1 MVAGVNKICWFY
13 PKFSPKI
20 SGTATGYPGTIRMV
34 HYTTVGA
41 GIIFSLCTRT
51 THTHVILY
59 SNNKNKNNT
68 LLLLPG
74 HPGTNTLVMSTVLSE
89 L

>member
-1 MVAGVNKICWFY
+1 LLVLSQVFPEDIWYRYRVPGY
-13 PKFSPKI
+13 HPD
-20 SGTATGYPGTIRMV
+20 GTLHHRGE
-34 HYTTVGA
+34 

-74 HPGTNTLVMSTVLSE
+74 HPGTTCNTLVMSTVPVL
-89 L
+89 